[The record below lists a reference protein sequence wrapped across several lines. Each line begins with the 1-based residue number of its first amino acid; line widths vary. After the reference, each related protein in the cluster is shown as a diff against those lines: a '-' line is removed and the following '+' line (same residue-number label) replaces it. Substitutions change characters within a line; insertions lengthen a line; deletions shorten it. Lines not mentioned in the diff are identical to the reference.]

1 VTGRLS
7 GRVAIVTGASR
18 GIGSM
23 IAERFAAEGA
33 AVALVARTRSSG
45 QSDEPGSLEE
55 TRATI
60 EAQGGRCHPVVADL
74 LDPETPAL
82 VVAEVADALG
92 PCDILV
98 NNAAF
103 IELTPLVSIRPQ
115 VLRDMFESQVVAP
128 LRLAQLVIPGMQE
141 RGHGWIVNLT
151 SKGSALPPGPP
162 FSWGVRG
169 GTSGYGAVKAAVERM
184 TVGLAGEVHGTGV
197 AVNALGPSRIVRTPG
212 VARGSWGN
220 EPADRYEDPAAI
232 TEAALRL
239 CTGDPAMLTGRVVW
253 SEEFLAEMGPA
264 PS

>member
-1 VTGRLS
+1 VSGRLE

-23 IAERFAAEGA
+23 IAQRFGAEGA
-33 AVALVARTRSSG
+33 AVGLVARTQSSG
-45 QSDEPGSLEE
+45 QSEEPGSLEE

-60 EAQGGRCHPVVADL
+60 EAGGGRCHSVVADL
-74 LDPETPAL
+74 LDPATPAR
-82 VVAEVADALG
+82 VVAEVAGVLG

-103 IELTPLVSIRPQ
+103 IELTPLVTISPA

-128 LRLAQLVIPGMQE
+128 LRLSQLVIPGMQA
-141 RGHGWIVNLT
+141 RGRGWIVNLT

-212 VARGSWGN
+212 VARGNWGN
-220 EPADRYEDPAAI
+220 LPADQYEDPGVIA
-232 TEAALRL
+232 EAALRL
-239 CTGDPAMLTGRVVW
+239 CTGDPETLTGRVAW
-253 SEEFLAEMGPA
+253 SEEFLAEMGY
-264 PS
+264 SRS

>member
-1 VTGRLS
+1 MSGRLE

-23 IAERFAAEGA
+23 IAQRFGAEGA
-33 AVALVARTRSSG
+33 AVALVARTQSSG
-45 QSDEPGSLEE
+45 QSEEPGSLDE

-60 EAQGGRCHPVVADL
+60 EAGGGRCHSVVADL
-74 LDPETPAL
+74 LDPATPAR
-82 VVAEVADALG
+82 VVAEVAGVLG

-98 NNAAF
+98 NNGAF
-103 IELTPLVSIRPQ
+103 IELTPLVTISPA

-128 LRLAQLVIPGMQE
+128 LRLSQLVIPGMQA
-141 RGHGWIVNLT
+141 RGQGWIVNLT

-184 TVGLAGEVHGTGV
+184 TVGLAGEVHGSGV

-212 VARGSWGN
+212 VARGSWGDL
-220 EPADRYEDPAAI
+220 PADQYEDPGVIA
-232 TEAALRL
+232 EAALRL
-239 CTGDPAMLTGRVVW
+239 CTGDPGTLTGRVAW
-253 SEEFLAEMGPA
+253 SEEFLAEMGTN

>member
-1 VTGRLS
+1 VTGRLN

-23 IAERFAAEGA
+23 IAQRFAAEGA
-33 AVALVARTRSSG
+33 VVALVARTASAG
-45 QSDEPGSLEE
+45 QSEEPGSLEE

-60 EAQGGRCHPVVADL
+60 EGDGGRCHTIVADL
-74 LDPETPAL
+74 LDPEAPAYI
-82 VVAEVADALG
+82 VAEAATVLG
-92 PCDILV
+92 PCDILI

-103 IELTPLVSIRPQ
+103 IELTPLVSIGPQ

-128 LRLAQLVIPGMQE
+128 LRMAQLVIPGMQA
-141 RGHGWIVNLT
+141 RGQGWIVNLT

-212 VARGSWGN
+212 VARGSWAN
-220 EPADRYEDPAAI
+220 QPADRYEDPAAI
-232 TEAALRL
+232 TEAAVRL
-239 CTGDPAMLTGRVVW
+239 CTCDPETLTGRVAW
-253 SEEFLAEMGPA
+253 SEEFLAEIGPG